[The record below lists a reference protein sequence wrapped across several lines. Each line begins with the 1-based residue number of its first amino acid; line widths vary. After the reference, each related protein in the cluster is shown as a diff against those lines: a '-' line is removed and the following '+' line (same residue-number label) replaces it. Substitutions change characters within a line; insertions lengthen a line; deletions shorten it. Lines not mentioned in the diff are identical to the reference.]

1 MKTAILDLYKQL
13 SLVLLSTCL
22 SLALLMPSAALARND
37 ATPTEPA
44 GASSPATPASTPWY
58 RARPL
63 PSPAP
68 RAAQTGDPST
78 AQPGPWSPA
87 SWWTPWWTLWFRG
100 W

>member
-1 MKTAILDLYKQL
+1 MKTTTL
-13 SLVLLSTCL
+13 SLAKKLSLLLLSTCL
-22 SLALLMPSAALARND
+22 SLALLMPSAALARNN

-44 GASSPATPASTPWY
+44 GASSPPTAASTPWY

-68 RAAQTGDPST
+68 RAAQTGDGST
-78 AQPGPWSPA
+78 AQPSPGSRG
-87 SWWTPWWTLWFRG
+87 SWWTPWWTRWFHG